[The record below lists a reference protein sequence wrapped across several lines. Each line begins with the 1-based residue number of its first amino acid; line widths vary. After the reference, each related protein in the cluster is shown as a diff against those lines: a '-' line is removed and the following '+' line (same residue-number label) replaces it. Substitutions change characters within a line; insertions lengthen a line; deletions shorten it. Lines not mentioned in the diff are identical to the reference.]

1 MSNTRL
7 LSGRAIKRTGL
18 QLSTDRYD
26 YLDLSNAEPDL
37 GNPTVNGSV
46 LVSTVTGQRSWSDA
60 LTVSPS
66 GTITLGNLTVTGPSE
81 FEDLLVKGKLT
92 VIGDIVG
99 GPLRTDDIEIVGNRI
114 RTTQS
119 NSNFEVDTVGT
130 GSIELLTDTNVTG
143 TITATTVAT
152 NQIVG
157 PSTNGNINITPN
169 GSGLVVINS
178 DKALKLPLGSTLQR
192 PVGQE
197 GLIRFNSTN
206 KSFEGYDGTVWFA
219 LGSQG
224 GTGVN
229 ADFLDGLDS
238 SYFLNYNNL
247 NNRPEVAFR
256 INGDDSVQA
265 DIPIGGNFQVIG
277 RGGTQ
282 TYVDTSGDLNIESRT
297 VTVKQADNTVVTP
310 NLASI
315 KFTGPGVTVSGT
327 GDDVTVNIN
336 IGGLYNLGANIDGGA
351 VESIYLFTQNL
362 DGGVP
367 YTNYAQTGT
376 LDAGGVV

>member
-7 LSGRAIKRTGL
+7 LSGRAIKQTGA
-18 QLSTDRYD
+18 QLRTDRYD

-37 GNPTVNGSV
+37 GNPTVNGSI
-46 LVSTVTGQRSWSDA
+46 LISTIAGQRSWSDA
-60 LTVSPS
+60 LSIGPGGTLTVGS
-66 GTITLGNLTVTGPSE
+66 LNVTGPSD

-92 VIGDIVG
+92 VVGDIVG

-119 NSNFEVDTVGT
+119 NSNFEVDTVGAGT
-130 GSIELLTDTNVTG
+130 IELLTNTNVTG
-143 TITATTVAT
+143 TISATTVST

-157 PSTNGNINITPN
+157 TAVNQDVNIGANGT
-169 GSGLVVINS
+169 GLVVIDS
-178 DKALKLPLGSTLQR
+178 DKAMKLPLGSTLQR
-192 PVGQE
+192 PAGQE
-197 GLIRFNSTN
+197 GLIRFNTTN
-206 KSFEGYDGTVWFA
+206 KSFEGFDGNVWFS
-219 LGSQG
+219 LGSLG

-229 ADFLDGLDS
+229 ADYLDGLDS
-238 SYFLNYNNL
+238 TYFLDYNNL
-247 NNRPEVAFR
+247 TNRPSVAFK

-265 DIPIGGNFQVIG
+265 DIPLGGNFQVIG
-277 RGGTQ
+277 RGGVQ
-282 TYVDTSGDLNIESRT
+282 TYVDTSGDLNIESRV
-297 VTVKQADNTVVTP
+297 VTVKQANDTVVTP

-315 KFTGPGVTVSGT
+315 KFTGPGVTVSGV

-336 IGGLYNLGANIDGGA
+336 ISGLYNLGANIDGGA